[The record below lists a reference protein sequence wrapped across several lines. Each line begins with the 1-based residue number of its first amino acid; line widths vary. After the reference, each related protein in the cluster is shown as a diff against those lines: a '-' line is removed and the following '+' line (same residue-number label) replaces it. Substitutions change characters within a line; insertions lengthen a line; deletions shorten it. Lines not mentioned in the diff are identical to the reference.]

1 MKGSSQNSIEV
12 LCDGGEEY
20 GYGHIRRSYTLARAL
35 ESEKYPVKF
44 TVLTK
49 SKNFLIPDFTSTDI
63 EPVIQILDLPYEIQS
78 WVDRANKKNIP
89 TIALDYFGDARAT
102 STISIYEHLIPPPEG
117 QRFVGF
123 EYALIRSEILQFAP
137 AEIGSGIIVMIGGSD
152 LNQVGESIALRLRDA
167 GKYVYLIQGPVI
179 KENYAMDLQNV
190 TVLHDPKNLESCMAS
205 CEWAVTNGGGSMME
219 MMCLGKA
226 VHVVPQTKDEL
237 LLAKIAFDKGALL
250 GIGLDKLR
258 VPTLKEIKQ
267 VGEQARKLVDGQ
279 GVNRVIDQ
287 VKIIERG
294 IN

>member
-1 MKGSSQNSIEV
+1 MQYLKSNFF
-12 LCDGGEEY
+12 
-20 GYGHIRRSYTLARAL
+20 YTP
-35 ESEKYPVKF
+35 E
-44 TVLTK
+44 
-49 SKNFLIPDFTSTDI
+49 FTSTDI
-63 EPVIQILDLPYEIQS
+63 DPVIQVLDLPYEIQP
-78 WVDRANKKNIP
+78 WIDRANKKNIP